1 MNLSQIIEALPLQV
15 YVRRGELVIHFSTP
29 ADLVNRV
36 VETSAVLSE
45 LDRQTDISRP
55 DGKADRA
62 ARRGGNRTAPTG
74 GARTEGEADGSGADA
89 DQPSHS
95 G

>member
-15 YVRRGELVIHFSTP
+15 YVRRGELVVHYSTP

-36 VETSAVLSE
+36 VETSAVLTD
-45 LDRQTDISRP
+45 LDRKTDISRP

-62 ARRGGNRTAPTG
+62 ARCGGSRTASTG
-74 GARTEGEADGSGADA
+74 GARPDGDADGSGGDP
-89 DQPSHS
+89 DQPAHS